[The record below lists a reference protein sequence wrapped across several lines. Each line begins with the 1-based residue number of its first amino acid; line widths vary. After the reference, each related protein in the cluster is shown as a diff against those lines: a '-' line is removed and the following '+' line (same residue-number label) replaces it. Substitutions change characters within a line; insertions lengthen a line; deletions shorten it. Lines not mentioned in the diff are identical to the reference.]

1 MDDRKFHLLIYRS
14 LDAKSFKKEANADWE
29 QLKRLLNRPT
39 VSTEKYRKGLAVYGD
54 MADMNGVRKHRNDA
68 NVLYKSAITIDY
80 DDLSGDF
87 DFIDNLKAKAG
98 EFAWILY
105 STYNHTPDKPRY
117 RVVIP
122 LLEDFDDPKL
132 YPKAVKVVAAQIGVK
147 YDTNSGSPSQLMN
160 LPIIKTLDSEF
171 IFKANEAPF
180 LNIDDLLERII
191 DSGSNEPKKALH
203 ERRSDD
209 YWVDLGAGVGDG
221 ERNSAAAS
229 LTGKLLRCRVPDG
242 LAYQLV
248 LHWNKANNPPLD
260 EAELNKTFLSI
271 VNKHHNIQR

>member
-14 LDAKSFKKEANADWE
+14 LDAKSFEKEANVNWE

-39 VSTEKYRKGLAVYGD
+39 VSSEKYSKGLAVYGD
-54 MADMNGVRKHRNDA
+54 MADMNGVKKHRNDK

-87 DFIDNLKAKAG
+87 DFIDNLEAKAG

-122 LLEDFDDPKL
+122 LSEDLDDPKL

-160 LPIIKTLDSEF
+160 LPIRKIPDSVF

-180 LNIDDLLERII
+180 LSVDDILELIIDDKAE
-191 DSGSNEPKKALH
+191 EPEKMLY

-209 YWVDLGAGVGDG
+209 YWIGLGAGVGDG

-248 LHWNKANNPPLD
+248 LHWNEANNPPLD

-271 VNKHHNIQR
+271 FNKHHNIQR

>member
-1 MDDRKFHLLIYRS
+1 MDGRKFHLLIYKS
-14 LDAKSFKKEANADWE
+14 LDAKSYKKEANADWE
-29 QLKRLLNRPT
+29 QLKRFLNRPT

-87 DFIDNLKAKAG
+87 DFIDNLEANAG
-98 EFAWILY
+98 GFAWILY
-105 STYNHTPDKPRY
+105 STYNHTADNPRY
-117 RVVIP
+117 RLVIP
-122 LLEDFDDPKL
+122 LSEDLDDPKL
-132 YPKAVKVVAAQIGVK
+132 YPKAVKVVAEQIGVK

-160 LPIIKTLDSEF
+160 LPIRKTPDSEF

-180 LNIDDLLERII
+180 LSIDDILELII
-191 DSGSNEPKKALH
+191 DGKEKEPEKLLY

-209 YWVDLGAGVGDG
+209 YWVDLGAGVGEG

-229 LTGKLLRCRVPDG
+229 LTGKLLRCRVPDE

-248 LHWNKANNPPLD
+248 LHWNEANNPPLD
-260 EAELNKTFLSI
+260 GAELNKTFLSI
-271 VNKHHNIQR
+271 FNKHHNIQR

>member
-39 VSTEKYRKGLAVYGD
+39 VSTEKYSKGLAVYGD
-54 MADMNGVRKHRNDA
+54 MADMNGVKKHRNDK
-68 NVLYKSAITIDY
+68 NVQYKSAITIDY

-87 DFIDNLKAKAG
+87 DFIDNLEAKAG

-105 STYNHTPDKPRY
+105 STYNHTADKPRF
-117 RVVIP
+117 RLVIP
-122 LLEDFDDPKL
+122 LSEDLKNPKL
-132 YPKAVKVVAAQIGVK
+132 YPKAVRLIAEQIDVK

-160 LPIIKTLDSEF
+160 LPIRKTEDSEF

-180 LNIDDLLERII
+180 LSVDDILERII
-191 DSGSNEPKKALH
+191 DSGSNAPEKVIH

-242 LAYQLV
+242 LAYHLV
-248 LHWNKANNPPLD
+248 LHWNEANNPPLD

-271 VNKHHNIQR
+271 FNKHHNIQR

>member
-1 MDDRKFHLLIYRS
+1 MDDRKFHLLIYKS
-14 LDAKSFKKEANADWE
+14 LDAKSYKKEANADWE
-29 QLKRLLNRPT
+29 QLKRLLNSPT

-87 DFIDNLKAKAG
+87 DFIDNLEAKAG
-98 EFAWILY
+98 GFAWILY
-105 STYNHTPDKPRY
+105 STYNYTADNPRY
-117 RVVIP
+117 RLVIP
-122 LLEDFDDPKL
+122 LSEDLDDPKL
-132 YPKAVKVVAAQIGVK
+132 YPKAVKVVAEQIGVK

-160 LPIIKTLDSEF
+160 LPIRKTSDSEF

-180 LNIDDLLERII
+180 LSIDDLLELII
-191 DSGSNEPKKALH
+191 DSGSNEPEKVLY

-209 YWVDLGAGVGDG
+209 YWVDLGAGVGEG

-248 LHWNKANNPPLD
+248 LHWNEANNPPLD

-271 VNKHHNIQR
+271 FNKHHNIQR